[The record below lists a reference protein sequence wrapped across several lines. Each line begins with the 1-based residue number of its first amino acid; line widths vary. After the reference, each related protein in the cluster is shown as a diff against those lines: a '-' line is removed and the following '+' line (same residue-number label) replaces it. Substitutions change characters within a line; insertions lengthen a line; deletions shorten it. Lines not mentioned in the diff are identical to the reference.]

1 MESVLR
7 EIHTCNK
14 QNKTPETKERT
25 PELTGQQQWN
35 EKVKRC

>member
-7 EIHTCNK
+7 EIYTCNK

-25 PELTGQQQWN
+25 VELYNRTAAM
-35 EKVKRC
+35 E